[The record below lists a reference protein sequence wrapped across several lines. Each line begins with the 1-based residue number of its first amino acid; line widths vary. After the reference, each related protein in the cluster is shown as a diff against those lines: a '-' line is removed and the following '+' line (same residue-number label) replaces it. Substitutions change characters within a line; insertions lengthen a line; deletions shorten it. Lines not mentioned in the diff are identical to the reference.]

1 MHGNAPAWLAA
12 RDAARLPDNWRS
24 MPNVAAVAIVAGKAP
39 NGCEGTPF
47 RDNGATGDSC
57 TPAVSALPVNAAYQR
72 YGQGGDA

>member
-24 MPNVAAVAIVAGKAP
+24 MPNVEAVAIVAGKVP
-39 NGCEGTPF
+39 NAREGTPF
-47 RDNGATGDSC
+47 GDKAAKGDSF

-72 YGQGGDA
+72 YGQGGAG